1 MSSKF
6 QILGDY
12 LDFVIV
18 KYPELP
24 APYHAYHFEEEIPK
38 SSKAAVDG
46 YTYRGA
52 WVWPLVAETYSDILS
67 SIHDYVKRE
76 AENTIEKEL

>member
-1 MSSKF
+1 MSNKF

-24 APYHAYHFEEEIPK
+24 APYHAYHREEEIPE

-46 YTYRGA
+46 YTYREA
-52 WVWPLVAETYSDILS
+52 WVWPLVAETYPDILS
-67 SIHDYVKRE
+67 AIHDYVKRE
-76 AENTIEKEL
+76 ADKTIEKDL